1 MLDSVKTELNNIDL
15 NIIAVYIWDN
25 ITFET
30 FLKFIVI
37 YFIIVWIAILVWVVK
52 DITNRTNSIIMQAIS
67 ILLIL
72 LLTPF

>member
-37 YFIIVWIAILVWVVK
+37 YFIIVYNFLHHAFYK
-52 DITNRTNSIIMQAIS
+52 
-67 ILLIL
+67 
-72 LLTPF
+72 